1 MRAGANGGSRP
12 GLDVPAR
19 SRADD
24 GSVADGSVAD
34 PWRGL
39 RTLTRVRLLV
49 AALALPTGVLFRPDA
64 GEEAWWVLGWSL
76 LALGILSV
84 LFGVGIRLR
93 RGLGVQTYAQILS
106 DLALVTWLSAR
117 TGGRESQFVL
127 FFALVMVTS
136 GLVGRVGGGVF
147 AAAVACGAILML
159 PALAAVLHG
168 ASGGGSLR
176 GAMPAPWMLIAFLS
190 LMGVLSGVLGHRVQ
204 NARAELAR
212 TTEELARVRVDNDLI
227 LRHLTTG
234 VLTVDGTGRVAF
246 LNPAAEQVLGLRA
259 DEAYGHP
266 LAMALPGRLAA
277 LREAVERTLAD
288 RQPRTRLE
296 VVAASSTGVELP
308 LGVSTNPLVHL
319 GDVTGVVAV
328 FQDLTEVREM
338 ERRARRNQTLAEVG
352 ALAAGIAH
360 ELRNGLKP
368 ISGSVEYLQREL
380 KPEGESAVLMELIAV
395 ESNRLNRFVTD
406 LLNYSRERD
415 LALEPIELGD
425 HLTELCEQLSRD
437 PGRLPAIA
445 VRCEPGPADAW
456 VRADREQLRQ
466 VWLNLANNAFEAMPE
481 GGTLAVRWRDE
492 GGRRVVVEFE
502 DAGPGIAPADLQHVG
517 QPFFTTKEKGTGL
530 GIAIA
535 QRIVERHG
543 GLLSFECPRGRGTIA
558 RVALPHAGSR
568 VAQAA

>member
-1 MRAGANGGSRP
+1 MRDVANDEARAGRTGPDRPPDAEGS
-12 GLDVPAR
+12 A
-19 SRADD
+19 
-24 GSVADGSVAD
+24 AD

-64 GEEAWWVLGWSL
+64 GEEAWWVLGWAL
-76 LALGILSV
+76 LALGVLSV
-84 LFGVGIRLR
+84 LFGAGIRLR
-93 RGLGVQTYAQILS
+93 RGLGLQIYAQILS

-147 AAAVACGAILML
+147 AAVAAGAAILAL
-159 PALAAVLHG
+159 PALASLLHD
-168 ASGGGSLR
+168 APGGGSVR
-176 GAMPAPWMLIAFLS
+176 GAMPAPWMLIAFLA

-204 NARAELAR
+204 NARVELAR
-212 TTEELARVRVDNDLI
+212 TTEELERVRVDNDLI

-234 VLTVDGTGRVAF
+234 VLTVDGAGRVAF
-246 LNPAAEQVLGLRA
+246 MNPAAEQVLGLRA
-259 DEAYGHP
+259 DEAFGQA
-266 LAMALPGRLAA
+266 LAAALPERLAA
-277 LREAVERTLAD
+277 LREAIERTLAD

-296 VVAASSTGVELP
+296 VVAASAAGVELP
-308 LGVSTNPLVHL
+308 LGISTNPLVHL
-319 GDVTGVVAV
+319 SDVTGVVAV

-415 LALEPIELGD
+415 LALEPIEIGE
-425 HLTELCEQLSRD
+425 HLAELCDQLSRD
-437 PGRLPAIA
+437 PGRPPAIR
-445 VRCEPGPADAW
+445 VRCEPGPAEAR
-456 VRADREQLRQ
+456 VRGDREQLRQ

-481 GGTLAVRWRDE
+481 GGTLAVRWRDV
-492 GGRRVVVEFE
+492 GGRRLVIEFE
-502 DAGPGIAPADLQHVG
+502 DGGPGIAPADLPHVG

-530 GIAIA
+530 GVAIA

-558 RVALPHAGSR
+558 RVTLPQAESR